1 MRSIAYGGLCVLLAL
16 GLLSMAAVLWT
27 IEQGLGVGHDR

>member
-16 GLLSMAAVLWT
+16 GLLSMAAVLWA